1 MNIMTNSKSRS
12 GANVATMI
20 TITNCMYTVL
30 HLTMQLH
37 MYYIV
42 NNSLTVIN
50 RSTKDKNPAAVVIVV
65 VLVLYITSG
74 DIMADAVV
82 VVCGVFVVVQ

>member
-1 MNIMTNSKSRS
+1 MNMMNIMTNSKSRS

-65 VLVLYITSG
+65 VLVL
-74 DIMADAVV
+74 
-82 VVCGVFVVVQ
+82 